1 MTVNGAPPSDRTPP
15 PADGTAGEPAEV
27 MQFPMDFP
35 IKVMGKRVD
44 GFADEVVAVVRTHAP
59 DFEAATLEMR
69 ASRNGNYLSVTATI
83 RAESRPQL
91 DALYR
96 ALSSHPLV
104 TLVL

>member
-1 MTVNGAPPSDRTPP
+1 MSGNGETPQEGGAAD
-15 PADGTAGEPAEV
+15 PADDV
-27 MQFPMDFP
+27 MKFPMDFP
-35 IKVMGKRVD
+35 IKIMGKRVD
-44 GFADEVVAVVRTHAP
+44 TFAEEVVAVVKSHAP
-59 DFEAATLEMR
+59 AFDPATLEMR
-69 ASRNGNYLSVTATI
+69 ASRNGNYLSLTATI

>member
-1 MTVNGAPPSDRTPP
+1 MSSSSNGAPPPDGSAAGAA
-15 PADGTAGEPAEV
+15 ADV

-35 IKVMGKRVD
+35 IKIMGKRVD
-44 GFADEVVAVVRTHAP
+44 TFADEVVAIVKAHAP
-59 DFEAATLEMR
+59 GFDAATLEMR
-69 ASRNGNYLSVTATI
+69 TSRNGNYLSVTATI

-91 DALYR
+91 DALYQ

>member
-1 MTVNGAPPSDRTPP
+1 VSDSAAPP
-15 PADGTAGEPAEV
+15 PADAPDGAVDP

-35 IKVMGKRVD
+35 IKIMGKRVD
-44 GFADEVVAVVRTHAP
+44 TFAEEVVAIVREHAP
-59 DFEAATLEMR
+59 EFDPATLEMR
-69 ASRNGNYLSVTATI
+69 ASRNGNYLSFTATI

>member
-1 MTVNGAPPSDRTPP
+1 MTGNGEPPSIGA
-15 PADGTAGEPAEV
+15 ADGGSGDV

-35 IKVMGKRVD
+35 IKIMGRRVD
-44 GFADEVVAVVRTHAP
+44 TFADEMVAVVKAHAP
-59 DFEAATLEMR
+59 GFDPSTLEMR

-83 RAESRPQL
+83 HAESRPQL

>member
-1 MTVNGAPPSDRTPP
+1 MSSQASPPSGAASVP
-15 PADGTAGEPAEV
+15 EV

-35 IKVMGKRVD
+35 IKIMGKRVD
-44 GFADEVVAVVRTHAP
+44 SFADAIVAVVRSHAP
-59 DFEAATLEMR
+59 EFDPATLEMR

-91 DALYR
+91 DALYQE
-96 ALSSHPLV
+96 LSSHPLV

>member
-1 MTVNGAPPSDRTPP
+1 MAGN
-15 PADGTAGEPAEV
+15 GEPISTGAADAGDGDV

-44 GFADEVVAVVRTHAP
+44 NFADEVVAVVRTHAP
-59 DFEAATLEMR
+59 GFDPATLEMR

-83 RAESRPQL
+83 RAESRVQL
-91 DALYR
+91 DDLYR

>member
-1 MTVNGAPPSDRTPP
+1 
-15 PADGTAGEPAEV
+15 

-44 GFADEVVAVVRTHAP
+44 GFAEEVVAVVSIHAP
-59 DFEAATLEMR
+59 DFDAATLEMR
-69 ASRNGNYLSVTATI
+69 TSRNGNYLSVTATI

-91 DALYR
+91 DALYQ

>member
-1 MTVNGAPPSDRTPP
+1 MSFKGPPPSDG
-15 PADGTAGEPAEV
+15 DTAGDV
-27 MQFPMDFP
+27 MQFPMDSP
-35 IKVMGKRVD
+35 IKIMGKRVD
-44 GFADEVVAVVRTHAP
+44 TFAEEIVSVVLAHAP
-59 DFEAATLEMR
+59 GFDPATLEMR

-96 ALSSHPLV
+96 ELSSHPLV

>member
-1 MTVNGAPPSDRTPP
+1 MSDSAGPP
-15 PADGTAGEPAEV
+15 PADLPAGAVDP

-35 IKVMGKRVD
+35 IKIMGKRVD
-44 GFADEVVAVVRTHAP
+44 TFAAEIVAVVQLHAP
-59 DFEAATLEMR
+59 DFDPATLEMR

-83 RAESRPQL
+83 HAESRPQL

>member
-1 MTVNGAPPSDRTPP
+1 MAANGEPP
-15 PADGTAGEPAEV
+15 PADGEVGSRDV

-35 IKVMGKRVD
+35 IKIMGKRVD
-44 GFADEVVAVVRTHAP
+44 VFADEVAAIVRTHAP
-59 DFEAATLEMR
+59 GFDPATLEMR
-69 ASRNGNYLSVTATI
+69 VSRNGNYLSLTATI

>member
-1 MTVNGAPPSDRTPP
+1 MSGNGAPPPDGSQPGGP
-15 PADGTAGEPAEV
+15 GGAADV

-35 IKVMGKRVD
+35 IKIMGKRVD
-44 GFADEVVAVVRTHAP
+44 SFADEMVAVVREHAP
-59 DFEAATLEMR
+59 GFDPSTLEMR
-69 ASRNGNYLSVTATI
+69 ASRKGNYLSLTATI
-83 RAESRPQL
+83 RAESRQQL

>member
-1 MTVNGAPPSDRTPP
+1 MSGNGVPPDDDVPAPPDAAARES
-15 PADGTAGEPAEV
+15 ADV

-44 GFADEVVAVVRTHAP
+44 NFADEVVAVVRAHAP
-59 DFEAATLEMR
+59 DFDAATLEMR

>member
-1 MTVNGAPPSDRTPP
+1 MSSNGAPPPDGDAAGA
-15 PADGTAGEPAEV
+15 PADV

-35 IKVMGKRVD
+35 IKIMGKRVD
-44 GFADEVVAVVRTHAP
+44 SFADEVVAVVRTHAP
-59 DFEAATLEMR
+59 DFDPATLEMR

-96 ALSSHPLV
+96 ALSKHPLV